1 MTYSEAVNTILA
13 EVQDSLM
20 DIIEGWEAAA
30 EDAQCEGDRLIY
42 LARAEYL
49 LEAQRIV
56 YGNNKVGTTNNI
68 MEVQND

>member
-30 EDAQCEGDRLIY
+30 EDARCEGDRIICF
-42 LARAEYL
+42 ARAEYL
-49 LEAQRIV
+49 LEAQRLV
-56 YGNNKVGTTNNI
+56 YGYNKVGTVNNK
-68 MEVQND
+68 MEAQND

>member
-20 DIIEGWEAAA
+20 DIIEGWEAA
-30 EDAQCEGDRLIY
+30 EDAKCEGDRTIY

-56 YGNNKVGTTNNI
+56 YGNNKVGTVNNI